1 MCVQCRE
8 RKVSAL
14 ASLVHY
20 QLSIISHQS
29 RVEHPHRL
37 LTSFSSS
44 WMCVLVLYSYSTWY
58 RYSATV
64 PDTDQGTKVILVDT
78 MSRKTVA
85 DFVDTAWTKDDTAEI
100 HVRIQFWH
108 LRWRSTYF
116 IIIIAYCTTTVPGAI
131 LVSACDMWDMCLR
144 TWASENPVHYV
155 A

>member
-44 WMCVLVLYSYSTWY
+44 WMCVLVLYVSGTGTVQQSRIRTMGQKLSLSTPCHERRSQILLTLLEPRMILQRYTSEFNFDIWDGLLRYVFHNNY
-58 RYSATV
+58 R
-64 PDTDQGTKVILVDT
+64 
-78 MSRKTVA
+78 
-85 DFVDTAWTKDDTAEI
+85 
-100 HVRIQFWH
+100 
-108 LRWRSTYF
+108 
-116 IIIIAYCTTTVPGAI
+116 TTTVPGAI